1 LSVFLI
7 KKHLWGDEFMSD
19 GYIARTVGKHG
30 DEETI
35 RKFVK
40 GQGGNY
46 QKLHAD
52 HQLALF

>member
-1 LSVFLI
+1 VFHI